1 MGSLLILI
9 NHACTLSYL
18 YAKFLELIFLTTS
31 ALHGS
36 WSTFSYK
43 ITCPEFFGS
52 ISTVKTNRNSC
63 GILEIYYKRFIYIW
77 VIETIETVK
86 LLAPNNRFHIVR
98 LVSYILHEGG
108 LFHNDWLEQKN
119 LFLKL
124 VSAIFNEIFIFH
136 QMIAPQKPWKMFF
149 IPSEKLFLFSRYS
162 HFCVSIFNFFP
173 PCQPLF

>member
-1 MGSLLILI
+1 MSD
-9 NHACTLSYL
+9 L
-18 YAKFLELIFLTTS
+18 YAKFLKLIFLTTR

-124 VSAIFNEIFIFH
+124 VSIFYQIFIFH
-136 QMIAPQKPWKMFF
+136 QMIGPQNY
-149 IPSEKLFLFSRYS
+149 EKCFLFHLKSSFCSPDIHIFVFPSSTFFLPVS
-162 HFCVSIFNFFP
+162 HCFRGCSQVN
-173 PCQPLF
+173 L

>member
-1 MGSLLILI
+1 M
-9 NHACTLSYL
+9 SYL
-18 YAKFLELIFLTTS
+18 HAKFLKLIFLTTS
-31 ALHGS
+31 ALHSS

-124 VSAIFNEIFIFH
+124 VSAIFYFLNFYFSPNDSPSKTMKNVFYSIWKALFVLQIFTFLCFH
-136 QMIAPQKPWKMFF
+136 LQ
-149 IPSEKLFLFSRYS
+149 LFSSLSAIVLEVVHR
-162 HFCVSIFNFFP
+162 
-173 PCQPLF
+173 